1 MVPNFFLLESENRS
15 SPAGLTL
22 NISGC
27 GNPLGCS
34 RLREGLPARDLEAAA
49 ASRGAGEKRGRPVL
63 RQHPGAAHP
72 QRGSGDAGEALR
84 QPRRSR

>member
-1 MVPNFFLLESENRS
+1 MVPNFLLDSEKQIIS
-15 SPAGLTL
+15 SRFTFDCL

-34 RLREGLPARDLEAAA
+34 RLREGSPAGDLEAAA
-49 ASRGAGEKRGRPVL
+49 ASHGEGEKGGRPVL

-72 QRGSGDAGEALR
+72 QRGSGDAGKALR
-84 QPRRSR
+84 QPR